1 MSMDL
6 LVCPICQKKG
16 LMKSEIKG
24 FSPSRIVCENEYF
37 QHVKI
42 GMVDLLI
49 HTEKS
54 KRDEDEEAQLVL
66 Q

>member
-1 MSMDL
+1 MEL
-6 LVCPICQKKG
+6 YVCPICDGKG

-24 FSPSRIVCENEYF
+24 FSKQRIVCENEYF
-37 QHVKI
+37 QHVRI

-54 KRDEDEEAQLVL
+54 KRDEDEEAQLVPA
-66 Q
+66 